1 MVRASV
7 EKESVVYKAK
17 QTPDLAPNLRKAIIG
32 SYDPAIKTAQVFLY
46 SANVSSFDIK
56 KEEIPTLYLAIEENE
71 RIPSQKYKQFNIEA
85 QFTQIN
91 SDIVPV
97 EKTYNYGRFSGG
109 LTNYFKLKLDKFK
122 SFMVLEIAFNSEY
135 LNYGVNY
142 GNEYSD
148 QRRNASDIIAEA
160 HKEGGKIILTLKNP
174 GNKDYVYLH
183 IFKATR
189 NNEVINPLL
198 FNYVFKYVNIEK
210 LDDFVEYKI
219 LNEDSA
225 LTIKENKEGNNTVIQ
240 CTFNRINIDPNKAN
254 ITYFFKV
261 VENSSLIYPESYE
274 TIAVMESPFYTVYE
288 RNPTYG
294 SDGKITLTA
303 TGDLSNWAYLQVIA
317 QIQQD
322 TILDYVAYKGEKN
335 IRDPKKGGNNGGKD
349 DNDDGGVNTTVLAC
363 IIAILVCLVVGLFV
377 VAAIIQNRNKSLVDQ
392 VKHISFQQNA
402 NSNATQPA
410 NADPDLLLHKNQNA

>member
-1 MVRASV
+1 
-7 EKESVVYKAK
+7 
-17 QTPDLAPNLRKAIIG
+17 
-32 SYDPAIKTAQVFLY
+32 
-46 SANVSSFDIK
+46 
-56 KEEIPTLYLAIEENE
+56 
-71 RIPSQKYKQFNIEA
+71 
-85 QFTQIN
+85 
-91 SDIVPV
+91 
-97 EKTYNYGRFSGG
+97 
-109 LTNYFKLKLDKFK
+109 
-122 SFMVLEIAFNSEY
+122 
-135 LNYGVNY
+135 
-142 GNEYSD
+142 
-148 QRRNASDIIAEA
+148 
-160 HKEGGKIILTLKNP
+160 
-174 GNKDYVYLH
+174 
-183 IFKATR
+183 
-189 NNEVINPLL
+189 
-198 FNYVFKYVNIEK
+198 
-210 LDDFVEYKI
+210 
-219 LNEDSA
+219 
-225 LTIKENKEGNNTVIQ
+225 
-240 CTFNRINIDPNKAN
+240 
-254 ITYFFKV
+254 
-261 VENSSLIYPESYE
+261 
-274 TIAVMESPFYTVYE
+274 MESPFYTVYE